1 MDRRQTLRAL
11 GALAASNFAGSSLLA
26 DFLAT
31 SASLREGAAEWV
43 PKLLSPAQA
52 KLLPELVETIIPKTD
67 TPGARDALVHVFVDL
82 FVADCYPAD
91 RRAMFL
97 EGLDALERASE
108 AAYGRKVL
116 ELSGEERLALM
127 TRLERE
133 SFEKNEPAES
143 SFIRSLKS
151 LTLLGYFSSQPGA
164 TEAAEYEHAPGPF
177 RGCVPL
183 EPGRK
188 VQAIQ

>member
-11 GALAASNFAGSSLLA
+11 GALAASNFAGSSFLA

-31 SASLREGAAEWV
+31 SASLRDGGSWV
-43 PKLLSPAQA
+43 PKLLSPEQA
-52 KLLPELVETIIPKTD
+52 KLLPELVETIIPRTD
-67 TPGARDALVHVFVDL
+67 TPGARDALVHVFVDP

-97 EGLDALERASE
+97 EGLDALERESE

-116 ELSGEERLALM
+116 ALSGAERLALM

-133 SFEKNEPAES
+133 SLEKNEPAET

-151 LTLLGYFSSQPGA
+151 LTLLGYFSSRPGA

-188 VQAIQ
+188 VQAVP